1 MFFLRRVVWRRG
13 GGGGREGE
21 EGPEMNESEG
31 KIRQWAWRRKK
42 GEKDRRG
49 GGRQKKSS
57 DAADAGSFPRFVRQS
72 VVSRKTKRG
81 GGSPSHSTRL
91 RIKRARKEKKRT

>member
-1 MFFLRRVVWRRG
+1 MRVRGRLDNGRGGRRRG
-13 GGGGREGE
+13 ERTGEGE
-21 EGPEMNESEG
+21 E
-31 KIRQWAWRRKK
+31 
-42 GEKDRRG
+42 DR
-49 GGRQKKSS
+49 KKSS

-72 VVSRKTKRG
+72 VVSPKTKRG